1 MSRLTVLAYGLPG
14 LPLAVLTLPV
24 YIYLPTFYAQERG
37 LEVALVGGLLFAARM
52 FDVVID
58 PIGGHLVDAFPTRW
72 GRRRPWILGS
82 LLLILP
88 ACWHLFV
95 PPADVGAAHLLVWTL
110 VFYLGWT
117 FLQLPYQAWGAELSQ
132 DYHQRSRIAATRE
145 MFVLTGLLLSLGL
158 PLLLGV
164 GLAAALHALALC
176 VLVALPVT
184 CLLAVCLVPEP
195 PVTGEASMPLW
206 AGLKLMGRNRAFLRL
221 LLAYLLNGI
230 ANGFPATLFF
240 LFARHVLQA
249 SEAQAFLLLCVYF
262 AAGLPVMPLWLK
274 LGERWGKH
282 RAWVVAMLWNCPVF
296 VSVMWL
302 GAGDFWWFL
311 MICVLTGVTLG
322 ADLALPPAIQADVV
336 DLDTLQSGAQRT
348 GFYFAIWNMATK
360 LAVALAVGIG
370 FPMLEVFGFSPVG
383 GNGAVA
389 LTALAALYGLFPVL
403 FKLGAVAVAWGHPI
417 DATRQREIRALIT
430 QRATGAKP

>member
-1 MSRLTVLAYGLPG
+1 VRILLAYGLPG

-37 LEVALVGGLLFAARM
+37 LEVALVGGLLFLARM

-58 PIGGHLVDAFPTRW
+58 PIGGHIVDAVPTRF

-82 LLLILP
+82 LLLVVP
-88 ACWHLFV
+88 ACWFLFV
-95 PPADVGAAHLLVWTL
+95 PPPQVGSGYLLGWTL

-117 FLQLPYQAWGAELSQ
+117 FLQLPYQAWGAELSP
-132 DYHQRSRIAATRE
+132 DYNQRARIAATRE
-145 MFVLTGLLLSLGL
+145 LFVLAGLLLSLGL

-164 GLAAALHALALC
+164 GLADALRALALF
-176 VLVALPVT
+176 VLIALPLT
-184 CLLAVCLVPEP
+184 ALLAVSVVPELP
-195 PVTGEASMPLW
+195 IAGQHSLPIG
-206 AGLKLMGRNRAFLRL
+206 AGLRLMAQNRPFLRL

-240 LFARHVLQA
+240 LFARHVLQLPE
-249 SEAQAFLLLCVYF
+249 SDAFLLLCVYF

-282 RAWVVAMLWNCPVF
+282 RAWVFAMLWNCPVF
-296 VSVMWL
+296 IAVMWL
-302 GAGDFWWFL
+302 GAGDFWPFL
-311 MICVLTGVTLG
+311 IICVLTGVTLG

-370 FPMLEVFGFSPVG
+370 FPLLELFGFSTKDD
-383 GNGAVA
+383 NGPTA
-389 LTALAALYGLFPVL
+389 LIALAALYGLFPVL

-417 DATRQREIRALIT
+417 DAKRQREIRAAI
-430 QRATGAKP
+430 AAKLSVRNP

>member
-1 MSRLTVLAYGLPG
+1 MMSRTLLAYGLPG

-37 LEVALVGGLLFAARM
+37 LDVAMVGGLLFLARM
-52 FDVVID
+52 FDVLID
-58 PIGGHLVDAFPTRW
+58 PIGGHLVDAFPTRY
-72 GRRRPWILGS
+72 GRRRPWILAS
-82 LLLILP
+82 LVFVVP
-88 ACWHLFV
+88 ACWFLFV
-95 PPADVGAAHLLVWTL
+95 PPVQVSAAYLLGWTL

-117 FLQLPYQAWGAELSQ
+117 FLQLPYQAWAAELSP
-132 DYHQRSRIAATRE
+132 DYSQRARITATRE
-145 MFVLTGLLLSLGL
+145 LFVLAGLLLSLGL
-158 PLLLGV
+158 PLALGV
-164 GLAAALHALALC
+164 GLTDALRALAWL
-176 VLVALPVT
+176 VVVALPLT
-184 CLLAVCLVPEP
+184 CLLAVTTVPEP
-195 PVTGEASMPLW
+195 PITGHATTPIVQ
-206 AGLKLMGRNRAFLRL
+206 GLKLMARNRPFLRL

-249 SEAQAFLLLCVYF
+249 SESQAFLLLCVYF
-262 AAGLPVMPLWLK
+262 AAGLPVMPLWLR

-296 VSVMWL
+296 ISVMWL
-302 GAGDFWWFL
+302 GPGDFWPFL
-311 MICVLTGVTLG
+311 AICVLTGVTLG

-336 DLDTLQSGAQRT
+336 DLDTLESGAQRT

-370 FPMLEVFGFSPVG
+370 FPLLDVFGFLPKG
-383 GNGAVA
+383 DNAPLA
-389 LTALAALYGLFPVL
+389 LLALAALYGLFPVL

-417 DATRQREIRALIT
+417 DAKRQREIRAAIAA
-430 QRATGAKP
+430 RGAAA